1 MDTRP
6 RIGATQRADSGADPM
21 SAGPAGQRAGRTG
34 VGEAATLSAVAR
46 VIRLDQGLYA
56 LGIGPIGAASGT
68 RITIPCIQLTS
79 PPSAELDPVDIL
91 TAWDDQGA
99 WLGPEGGTVVVRAP
113 PGGGQVLAT
122 LYDQAAVDAAVLADF
137 EISRLDQPRP
147 GPARPEPPRV
157 EPQAVVSDRAA
168 VRDPAAAAE
177 VDIEVAL
184 HVQRVGDRTFAGGV
198 WCGTIGQKLQIEAL
212 GIRPLERIA
221 ETDIE
226 YKAFGP
232 AGRETRWVSEG
243 KLCGTRGRGIPLTG
257 FAVRLAP
264 HLADRFDVVYQGA
277 FFMSGVMVPVRNGEP
292 CLPPLADDTLEAVNI
307 RVVERA
313 PG

>member
-1 MDTRP
+1 MMDTRP
-6 RIGATQRADSGADPM
+6 RIGVSQRAESDADRM
-21 SAGPAGQRAGRTG
+21 
-34 VGEAATLSAVAR
+34 ATLSAVAR

-56 LGIGPIGAASGT
+56 MTIGPLGAASGT
-68 RITIPCIQLTS
+68 RITLPCIQLTS
-79 PPSAELDPVDIL
+79 PPSAELDPVDLL

-122 LYDQAAVDAAVLADF
+122 LYDEQAVDAAVLADF
-137 EISRLDQPRP
+137 EIRRLDQPRP
-147 GPARPEPPRV
+147 APARPEPP
-157 EPQAVVSDRAA
+157 PAIAA
-168 VRDPAAAAE
+168 RDPALAAGE
-177 VDIEVAL
+177 VAIEVAL
-184 HVQRVGDRTFAGGV
+184 HVQRLGDRTFSGGV

-257 FAVRLAP
+257 FAIRLVP
-264 HLADRFDVVYQGA
+264 HLADRFDVLYQGA

-292 CLPPLADDTLEAVNI
+292 CLPPLADDYLEAVNI

-313 PG
+313 PD